1 MNEEI
6 KSIPVPLVMRELINS
21 NNMLLSNFQQELTNR
36 VVAANQEMMKM
47 LGIST
52 EDGWELNAQTMTYI
66 KKDKSF
72 GDLPVNSSIG
82 IVK

>member
-1 MNEEI
+1 MNEEV

-21 NNMLLSNFQQELTNR
+21 NNMLLSNFQQELTNK

-47 LGIST
+47 LGISA
-52 EDGWELNAQTMTYI
+52 EDGWELNAQTMTYV
-66 KKDKSF
+66 KKEQQF
-72 GDLPVNSSIG
+72 GDLPVNTPMG